1 MKWYS
6 VQPKDQTFVKYYGF
20 LSFSKNTGKDICN
33 NISKNFSGKYSRK
46 SLDHAKQSDT
56 DARNPI
62 QMGIPKRSPSCFP
75 PITSANV

>member
-33 NISKNFSGKYSRK
+33 NISKNFSDKYS
-46 SLDHAKQSDT
+46 
-56 DARNPI
+56 
-62 QMGIPKRSPSCFP
+62 
-75 PITSANV
+75 